1 MSFWDKARKALGD
14 VAAAVSKET
23 EILSLQAQLG
33 NLESE
38 LERQLIE
45 VGKRA
50 RELREAQRFA
60 DEQIDVL
67 LRRIAA
73 IEAQMMAIRRQI
85 AEQQQKSTPPA
96 ESSAPPEPPA

>member
-1 MSFWDKARKALGD
+1 MSLWDKARKALGD

-23 EILSLQAQLG
+23 EILSLHAQLG

-45 VGKRA
+45 IGKRA
-50 RELREAQRFA
+50 RELRAAQRFS

-67 LRRIAA
+67 LQRVAE
-73 IEAQMMAIRRQI
+73 IEAQMMALRQQI
-85 AEQQQKSTPPA
+85 AEQQQKSSSSTEHSPPP
-96 ESSAPPEPPA
+96 SAPA